1 MVLSKAFRGDGMKD
15 ALKAV
20 TLLAAAVACIAAS
33 GCRISANKGKDGKDV
48 DFSTPL
54 GGMSIKTNKSA
65 STSGLGITPYPGS
78 TPLEGKHDDDK
89 ANVDM
94 HFGDFHLKIQTAKFT
109 TADAPDTVL
118 SFYRND
124 LAQYGTVIE
133 CQNDRPIGTPVA
145 TGQGLTCDD
154 KDKDK
159 DQNKRVRTG
168 VPSHNDGLSLKA
180 GSKRR
185 QHIAAIEEKNGH
197 TEITLVSLDLPGEH
211 KSDND

>member
-1 MVLSKAFRGDGMKD
+1 MKMKNALREVTILSTVAVCV
-15 ALKAV
+15 AL
-20 TLLAAAVACIAAS
+20 S
-33 GCRISANKGKDGKDV
+33 GCRIDANKGKDGKDV

-65 STSGLGITPYPGS
+65 STKGLGITEYPGS
-78 TPLEGKHDDDK
+78 VALEGKNDEDK

-94 HFGDFHLKIQTAKFT
+94 HFGNFHLKVQTAKFS
-109 TADAPDTVL
+109 TADAPDRVL
-118 SFYRND
+118 TFYRND

-133 CQNDRPIGTPVA
+133 CQHDRTVGTPAV
-145 TGQGLTCDD
+145 TGQGLTCED

-159 DQNKRVRTG
+159 EK
-168 VPSHNDGLSLKA
+168 HNPIHTSNSVHTDGLELKA

-197 TEITLVSLDLPGEH
+197 TEITLVSLDLPGDM
-211 KSDND
+211 KSDSDKD